1 MPARVE
7 ASLPGVL
14 PRTML
19 VNRRCTI
26 CHRRVESADLTR
38 CETCDR
44 NLHESCAAF
53 EQKYNCPLCAEE
65 RDVGAQEF

>member
-1 MPARVE
+1 MF
-7 ASLPGVL
+7 
-14 PRTML
+14 

-26 CHRRVESADLTR
+26 CHSRVETIDLTR

-44 NLHESCAAF
+44 TLHESCAAF
-53 EQKYNCPLCAEE
+53 EQTYNCPMCADE